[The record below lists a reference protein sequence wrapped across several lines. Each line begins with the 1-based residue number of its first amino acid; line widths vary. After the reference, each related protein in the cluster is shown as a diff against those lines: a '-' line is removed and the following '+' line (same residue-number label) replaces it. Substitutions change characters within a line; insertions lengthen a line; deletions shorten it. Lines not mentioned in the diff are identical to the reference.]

1 MKIEEIEIRNF
12 RCFESLK
19 VTLHPNLTVL
29 TALNGGGKTTVLDAI
44 RIAVWPFVK
53 GFDIGSQAGK
63 SATIQTGDVRIKRIY
78 SSMEVQLPST
88 VASLGTWPF
97 QPSRDNYVWSQYR
110 EQVKLRTNALLDK
123 QTKELTQQAKKV
135 QSLIREGKLDD
146 QGSEFELPVI
156 VYLGT
161 GRLWYQGRY
170 TSEVED
176 TELDA
181 SSQSR
186 LWGYQ
191 NCITATSSYKQ
202 FEKWF
207 GWIFK
212 SYRELQINE
221 LEGSKTDETMLN
233 SFKDAIAVVQGA
245 INLLTEKETGW
256 RDLQYRSSQNQ
267 QLVMEHSEH
276 GFVPLS
282 QLSDGLRNMVVM
294 ISDIAFR
301 CYKLNPHFGKEA
313 ALRTNGIVMIDE
325 VDMFLH
331 PSWQQRVISSLQM
344 AFPKIQFVV
353 TSHSPQVLSTV
364 PAECIRIFD
373 EGKVHSSPSGT
384 KGAES
389 SRILKRIFGVDSRP
403 QEDKNTQLLQSYEK
417 LVYADQ
423 WQSSAA
429 TSMREKLDEIFVGEE
444 PKLTELD
451 LYIENRKW
459 EIEIEEDK

>member
-63 SATIQTGDVRIKRIY
+63 SATIQIDDVRIKRIY

-97 QPSRDNYVWSQYR
+97 QPSKDNYVWSQYR

-276 GFVPLS
+276 GLVPLS

-384 KGAES
+384 KGAKS